1 MRSNFDWKLN
11 DIYYFSELY
20 SSPKHRKEIDKGYYV
35 SWKKIFWLI
44 LGYILW
50 TYETSLIKITNPSYT
65 LLWFERYK
73 DYPFLFKRL
82 WKPFSSRML
91 RWNWPSDF
99 EEDFLKNPIIF
110 FTLSWF
116 FFPFWRETGL
126 SFDSPM
132 ILYAKLGCNFYFNSI
147 CNINSGNQSY
157 ISFKSINI
165 VILIY
170 KYCQNNFY
178 VLFPIASHSILSAAS
193 IPIP

>member
-50 TYETSLIKITNPSYT
+50 TYETSLRKINNPSYT

-116 FFPFWRETGL
+116 FFLFEGKQVFHLIHRWYFMPSLVAIFTLIVFAILTRE
-126 SFDSPM
+126 
-132 ILYAKLGCNFYFNSI
+132 IK
-147 CNINSGNQSY
+147 
-157 ISFKSINI
+157 
-165 VILIY
+165 VIFHL
-170 KYCQNNFY
+170 N
-178 VLFPIASHSILSAAS
+178 L
-193 IPIP
+193 